1 MAERQVNSDAHDDL
15 PFPVVEYDA
24 EADLLYISNGQVAPL
39 GADMTQ
45 WVTVFYEDLEDA
57 PNLAGA
63 FQIVGASGVLKP
75 FVDAVLQ
82 AREAEDEKAIVQK
95 GNTHAKSRER
105 L

>member
-15 PFPVVEYDA
+15 PLPVVEYDA
-24 EADLLYISNGQVAPL
+24 EADLLYISNGEVAPL

-57 PNLAGA
+57 PYLAGA

-75 FVDAVLQ
+75 FVDAVIQ
-82 AREAEDEKAIVQK
+82 AREAEGEKSIAQK
-95 GNTHAKSRER
+95 QHTHTKSRE
-105 L
+105 LL

>member
-1 MAERQVNSDAHDDL
+1 MADRQVNSDAHDDL

-24 EADLLYISNGQVAPL
+24 EADLLYISNGTIAPL

-45 WVTVFYEDLEDA
+45 WVTVFYEDLDDA

-63 FQIVGASGVLKP
+63 FQIIGASGVLKP
-75 FVDAVLQ
+75 FVDAVIQ
-82 AREAEDEKAIVQK
+82 AREAEGEKAMAHK
-95 GNTHAKSRER
+95 RNTHAKSGER

>member
-1 MAERQVNSDAHDDL
+1 MAERQVNSNTHDDL

-24 EADLLYISNGQVAPL
+24 EADLLYVSNGQVAPL

-45 WVTVFYEDLEDA
+45 WVTVFYEDLDDA
-57 PNLAGA
+57 PSLAGA

-75 FVDAVLQ
+75 FVDAVIQ
-82 AREAEDEKAIVQK
+82 AREAEGEKAIARK
-95 GNTHAKSRER
+95 GHTHVKSGER

>member
-1 MAERQVNSDAHDDL
+1 MAERQINSVSHDDL
-15 PFPVVEYDA
+15 PFPAVEYDA
-24 EADLLYISNGQVAPL
+24 EADVLYISNGEVAPL
-39 GADMTQ
+39 GANMTQ

-82 AREAEDEKAIVQK
+82 AREAEGEKAIAQK
-95 GNTHAKSRER
+95 ENTHAKSRER
-105 L
+105 H

>member
-1 MAERQVNSDAHDDL
+1 MAERQVKPDTHDDL

-45 WVTVFYEDLEDA
+45 WVTVFYEELDDA

-75 FVDAVLQ
+75 FVDAILQ
-82 AREAEDEKAIVQK
+82 AREAERDKAK
-95 GNTHAKSRER
+95 SRKRRTYAKSRER
-105 L
+105 R

>member
-24 EADLLYISNGQVAPL
+24 EADLLYISNGEVAPL

-45 WVTVFYEDLEDA
+45 WVTVFYEDLEND

-75 FVDAVLQ
+75 FVDAVIQ
-82 AREAEDEKAIVQK
+82 AREAEGKKATAQK
-95 GNTHAKSRER
+95 RNIHAKSRER

>member
-1 MAERQVNSDAHDDL
+1 MAERRVNSDAYDDL
-15 PFPVVEYDA
+15 PFPMVEYDA
-24 EADLLYISNGQVAPL
+24 EADLLYVSNGEVSPL

-45 WVTVFYEDLEDA
+45 WVTVFYEDLENA

-75 FVDAVLQ
+75 FVDAVIQ
-82 AREAEDEKAIVQK
+82 AREAEGEKTIAQK
-95 GNTHAKSRER
+95 RNTHAKSRER

>member
-1 MAERQVNSDAHDDL
+1 MAERRVNSDEHDDL
-15 PFPVVEYDA
+15 PVPVVEYDA
-24 EADLLYISNGQVAPL
+24 EADLLYISNGEVSPL

-45 WVTVFYEDLEDA
+45 WVTVFYEDLENT

-75 FVDAVLQ
+75 FVDAVIQ
-82 AREAEDEKAIVQK
+82 SRGAEGEKAIVQK
-95 GNTHAKSRER
+95 RSTHAKSRER

>member
-1 MAERQVNSDAHDDL
+1 MAERRVGSDAHDDL
-15 PFPVVEYDA
+15 PIPVVEYDP
-24 EADLLYISNGQVAPL
+24 EADLLYISNGEISPL

-45 WVTVFYEDLEDA
+45 WVTVFYEDLENA

-75 FVDAVLQ
+75 FVDAVIE
-82 AREAEDEKAIVQK
+82 AREAEGEKAAARKRSI
-95 GNTHAKSRER
+95 HAKRRER

>member
-1 MAERQVNSDAHDDL
+1 MADRQVNSDARDDL
-15 PFPVVEYDA
+15 PLPVVEYDA

-45 WVTVFYEDLEDA
+45 WVTVFYEDLDDA
-57 PNLAGA
+57 PSLAGA

-82 AREAEDEKAIVQK
+82 AREAEGNKATARK
-95 GNTHAKSRER
+95 GHTYAKSGER